1 MLNNTTTTKENISYV
16 SCPPFGVLIIGTETS
31 STIYLTVF
39 CCTCIISIISSAL
52 NILVFVALLT
62 SQLRSKKSLLI
73 MLNVGDLIASI
84 ILMPLYGVYMYDLYF
99 GRINCVLGRALMAIG
114 YTVTMITC
122 INIVFITIQL
132 YHAIINPF
140 KHRHWSSLSNH
151 VVPLVSF
158 FWIVTSASVST
169 IVFAFPQIWN
179 LFKSIIGGL
188 MLIIYCTVL
197 ISHKRVY
204 TETKQIVKNKHD
216 YKTNGIA
223 MKKKTFKMVSTVMI
237 AFGLSY
243 LPFVVFAVYIGINGI
258 NPVLRSFYAPFIE
271 LMVLSSAL
279 FDPLIYCFRMKS
291 IRSEMMRILKCRCQ
305 QNTNTIHD
313 KHRVVRKFKTI
324 KQETG
329 ITMNTVNLSILTA
342 SITSMSSIRFDHE
355 SKYHDTDANNNHQI
369 ICRTLS
375 QTLPS
380 PKTSSS
386 SEDRRDTL
394 DKFHREQGHVLK
406 KAKYLYVP

>member
-39 CCTCIISIISSAL
+39 SCTCIISIISSAL

-114 YTVTMITC
+114 YSVTMITC

-188 MLIIYCTVL
+188 MLIIYCTCL
-197 ISHKRVY
+197 LYTSPSPRDKR
-204 TETKQIVKNKHD
+204 QSR
-216 YKTNGIA
+216 
-223 MKKKTFKMVSTVMI
+223 M
-237 AFGLSY
+237 
-243 LPFVVFAVYIGINGI
+243 P
-258 NPVLRSFYAPFIE
+258 
-271 LMVLSSAL
+271 SSA
-279 FDPLIYCFRMKS
+279 
-291 IRSEMMRILKCRCQ
+291 
-305 QNTNTIHD
+305 
-313 KHRVVRKFKTI
+313 
-324 KQETG
+324 
-329 ITMNTVNLSILTA
+329 
-342 SITSMSSIRFDHE
+342 
-355 SKYHDTDANNNHQI
+355 
-369 ICRTLS
+369 
-375 QTLPS
+375 
-380 PKTSSS
+380 
-386 SEDRRDTL
+386 
-394 DKFHREQGHVLK
+394 
-406 KAKYLYVP
+406 